1 MTAMSVI
8 SILTIWRT
16 RWIVSIVF
24 KSIKERIRNL
34 REETMTVKW
43 YVKKSIYG
51 DERKMA
57 EAWCKF
63 RNKCATD
70 PDYTYRLY
78 SVMKHCPKEVTK
90 VLDSYLYM
98 EKEV

>member
-1 MTAMSVI
+1 M
-8 SILTIWRT
+8 
-16 RWIVSIVF
+16 IVSIVF

-70 PDYTYRLY
+70 QDYTYRLY
-78 SVMKHCPKEVTK
+78 SVMKHCPKEVTN